1 MFNLL
6 IKDLIIQK
14 KTLWYL
20 LFYIPVL
27 LLVLSS
33 TTMAADIAPA
43 LYATCTCF
51 IGYFLIV
58 GACSYDEQ
66 NRSEVFLNSLPI
78 RRKDIVLS
86 KYLSIF
92 VYAVIGLAAGI
103 FIVLINNIFGLGEIV
118 RYPASKDLLGA
129 LCGIV
134 IIGATYYPLYFK
146 FGGIKTRLLNVIV
159 IMAIFLIPAGLVWL
173 VERYSQGTAYN
184 LLTRIL
190 SSPDWLQALVIGVV
204 FLMIFVVSLAGSLR
218 IYENKDIS

>member
-6 IKDLIIQK
+6 IKDIIVQK
-14 KTLWYL
+14 KTFWYL

-33 TTMAADIAPA
+33 TTMAADIATA

-51 IGYFLIV
+51 IGYLLIA

-66 NRSEVFLNSLPI
+66 NRSEVFLDSLPI

-103 FIVLINNIFGLGEIV
+103 VIVMINNIFGLGEIV
-118 RYPASKDLLGA
+118 RYPAGKDLLGA

-146 FGGIKTRLLNVIV
+146 FGSIKTRLLNVIV
-159 IMAIFLIPAGLVWL
+159 ILAIFLIPAGLMWL
-173 VERYSQGTAYN
+173 VEKYSQGAAYN
-184 LLTRIL
+184 MLTRVL
-190 SSPDWLQALVIGVV
+190 SSPDWLQVVVSGVV
-204 FLMIFVVSLAGSLR
+204 FLMIFMVSLAGSLR

>member
-6 IKDLIIQK
+6 IKDIIVQK
-14 KTLWYL
+14 KTFWYL

-33 TTMAADIAPA
+33 TTMAADIATA

-51 IGYFLIV
+51 IGYLLIA

-92 VYAVIGLAAGI
+92 VYAVIGLAAGTV
-103 FIVLINNIFGLGEIV
+103 IVMINNIFGLGEIV
-118 RYPASKDLLGA
+118 RYPAGKDLLGA

-146 FGGIKTRLLNVIV
+146 LGSIKTRLMNVIV
-159 IMAIFLIPAGLVWL
+159 ILAIFLIPAGLMWL
-173 VERYSQGTAYN
+173 VENYSQGTAYN
-184 LLTRIL
+184 LLTRVL
-190 SSPDWLQALVIGVV
+190 SSPDWFQAVVSGVV
-204 FLMIFVVSLAGSLR
+204 FLMIFTVSLAGSLM

>member
-6 IKDLIIQK
+6 IKDIIVQK
-14 KTLWYL
+14 KTFWYL

-33 TTMAADIAPA
+33 TTMAADIATA

-51 IGYFLIV
+51 IGYLLIA

-66 NRSEVFLNSLPI
+66 NRSEVFLDSLPI

-103 FIVLINNIFGLGEIV
+103 VIVMINNIFGLGEIV
-118 RYPASKDLLGA
+118 RYPAGKDMLGA

-159 IMAIFLIPAGLVWL
+159 ILAIFLIPAGLMWV

-184 LLTRIL
+184 LLTRVL
-190 SSPDWLQALVIGVV
+190 SSPDWLQAVVSGVV
-204 FLMIFVVSLAGSLR
+204 FLMIFTVSLAGSLM